1 MSIVEWIIVT
11 IIQIYTSL
19 IMLYCYKKL
28 SKSNLLIN
36 PSNVIIIIFI
46 SIILIFNNLY
56 NIVYIRLLTSIII
69 NILLNKLIYKNK
81 LKICIKYTLIYF
93 VISFIIELL
102 LIPLFSVLSIQ
113 NINVFN
119 KEILIKNLFSISESF
134 LVLAA
139 FSNNRLQVILNKVL
153 LSSSKISYSKIT
165 IVTIMFFNIITILL
179 SKDLDNNHILL
190 LAISSITFII
200 ISYKIIIND
209 KYNILELK
217 IYNDNLKSSSE
228 AYSKT
233 IDECRELKHNLKND
247 LIGIK
252 SFIPKEYHNEINELI
267 LKYNKRYEW
276 ISKIDDIPEGIQGVI
291 YLKSNEAK
299 KKHIKMYI
307 DVKENIKSIDKNYFE
322 LSSILGIVLDNAIE
336 NSTGSKEKV
345 ISVYI
350 KSTKNNLIIEIIN
363 TFSNKVD
370 LDKLGNKN
378 YSTKKEKS
386 GLGLNYIKSLN
397 KRNIK
402 VKYEIVNNLFKTNI
416 IYTY

>member
-28 SKSNLLIN
+28 SKNNLLIN

-217 IYNDNLKSSSE
+217 IYNENLKSSSE

-276 ISKIDDIPEGIQGVI
+276 ISKIDNIPEGIQGVI
-291 YLKSNEAK
+291 YLKSKEAK